1 MSEAVVSTHNITKSF
16 GGIKAIQDIN
26 LEFYSGEIHALMGE
40 NGAGKSTLCK
50 ILSGAY
56 TPDSGSVE
64 INGKKF
70 SSLTPQLAKS
80 LGVGMIYQEFNL
92 VNELTVYENIFLGKE
107 IKLGL
112 INDNRRMIEQTEK
125 LFERL
130 SIKIDPLAKV
140 KNLSVAYCQLVEIAK
155 TLQENSK
162 IIVFDE
168 PTAPLTESEIQVLF
182 DIIRRLREEGL
193 TIIYISHRMDEI
205 EALTDRVTIMRDG
218 TAIKTLNTK
227 DTSRQEII
235 RLMIGRSL
243 NETFPAKNTV
253 VYDNT
258 PVLEVRHLSN
268 AKLSDINFKLYKGEI
283 LGIAGLVGAGR
294 TEILRALFGADPILS
309 GEILI
314 NGQPLDVKNNP
325 RRAIESGISLV
336 PEDRKRQGLHLM
348 LSIQHNLTLAK
359 IKDMSRL
366 LVIDSKREKASLDSY
381 INKLSIK
388 HGGIKNPVSSL
399 SGGNQQKVVV
409 SKWLLTEGDI
419 ILFDEPTRGID
430 VGAKKEIYELLD
442 QLRREGK
449 AVIMVSS
456 EMPEVI
462 GMCNRV
468 VVMYEGVQQTV
479 LDQCDMTQERIMEYA
494 SGIIH

>member
-1 MSEAVVSTHNITKSF
+1 M
-16 GGIKAIQDIN
+16 
-26 LEFYSGEIHALMGE
+26 
-40 NGAGKSTLCK
+40 
-50 ILSGAY
+50 
-56 TPDSGSVE
+56 
-64 INGKKF
+64 
-70 SSLTPQLAKS
+70 
-80 LGVGMIYQEFNL
+80 
-92 VNELTVYENIFLGKE
+92 
-107 IKLGL
+107 
-112 INDNRRMIEQTEK
+112 
-125 LFERL
+125 
-130 SIKIDPLAKV
+130 
-140 KNLSVAYCQLVEIAK
+140 
-155 TLQENSK
+155 
-162 IIVFDE
+162 
-168 PTAPLTESEIQVLF
+168 
-182 DIIRRLREEGL
+182 
-193 TIIYISHRMDEI
+193 
-205 EALTDRVTIMRDG
+205 
-218 TAIKTLNTK
+218 
-227 DTSRQEII
+227 
-235 RLMIGRSL
+235 
-243 NETFPAKNTV
+243 
-253 VYDNT
+253 
-258 PVLEVRHLSN
+258 LEVRHLSN

-314 NGQPLDVKNNP
+314 NGQPLDGKNNP